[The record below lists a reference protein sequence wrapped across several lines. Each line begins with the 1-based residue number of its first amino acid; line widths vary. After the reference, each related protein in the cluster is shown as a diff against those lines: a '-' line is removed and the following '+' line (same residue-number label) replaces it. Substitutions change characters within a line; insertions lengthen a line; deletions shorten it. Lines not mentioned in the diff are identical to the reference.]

1 MECEPPELLPI
12 MPPRV
17 ARFDVDV
24 SGPKSN
30 PWGRTWWFSSSWT
43 RPGCTRAHSSSALT
57 SSTWFMCA
65 EKSSTRARL
74 TVWPVSEV
82 PPPAREHGHL
92 LAVRHVQRGLHVVGV
107 ARDDD
112 ADGLH
117 LVHRGVGRVEQLG
130 EGVET
135 DAAGDDLPE
144 FALEVVHGDVLYALA
159 RARRARAPPVAG
171 PTAGSAQQGED
182 GDGDHQVGRRRGR
195 PCPAGCCPSS
205 RRPTPTACRWTRRPG
220 TPARR
225 SRGPPRRSPR

>member
-74 TVWPVSEV
+74 TVWPVSDV
-82 PPPAREHGHL
+82 PPPRASTATCSRC
-92 LAVRHVQRGLHVVGV
+92 A
-107 ARDDD
+107 
-112 ADGLH
+112 
-117 LVHRGVGRVEQLG
+117 
-130 EGVET
+130 T
-135 DAAGDDLPE
+135 SSAAC
-144 FALEVVHGDVLYALA
+144 
-159 RARRARAPPVAG
+159 
-171 PTAGSAQQGED
+171 TSSA
-182 GDGDHQVGRRRGR
+182 
-195 PCPAGCCPSS
+195 
-205 RRPTPTACRWTRRPG
+205 
-220 TPARR
+220 
-225 SRGPPRRSPR
+225 SRGMTTPMGSTWYIEASVE